1 MLFETEK
8 KANNFI
14 KFNSE
19 EIEEESGFKPE
30 RSYFCIACNGW
41 HVTHHKE
48 DLSFKSITEKF
59 FGSSHDKEEQKTSE
73 EEEEQKA
80 LLLAQKEEE
89 ERWIHLQ
96 KVQNLTMYL
105 EKVEKNIKILGC
117 LDYRYGLSNLG
128 ELTTLEGKCIDLLYS
143 AFIALEKAKSTG
155 IVFENSNQRIKK
167 AEKKLFNFSEKK
179 IIKNLK

>member
-1 MLFETEK
+1 MKPIKNRFFCNDCGKIKMLFETEK

-48 DLSFKSITEKF
+48 DLSFRSITEKF
-59 FGSSHDKEEQKTSE
+59 FGSSHNKEEQKTSE

-80 LLLAQKEEE
+80 LFLAQK
-89 ERWIHLQ
+89 
-96 KVQNLTMYL
+96 
-105 EKVEKNIKILGC
+105 KN
-117 LDYRYGLSNLG
+117 
-128 ELTTLEGKCIDLLYS
+128 GKRRTKSLVTC
-143 AFIALEKAKSTG
+143 AKKGRRKANTFTKS
-155 IVFENSNQRIKK
+155 
-167 AEKKLFNFSEKK
+167 
-179 IIKNLK
+179 